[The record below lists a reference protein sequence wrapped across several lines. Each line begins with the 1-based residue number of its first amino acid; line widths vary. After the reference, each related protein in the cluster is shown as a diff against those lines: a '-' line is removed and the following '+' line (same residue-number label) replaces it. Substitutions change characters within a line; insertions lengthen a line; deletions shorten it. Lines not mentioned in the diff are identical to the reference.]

1 MACCSS
7 VLLVRLAD
15 SVPVLTLA
23 CGVLLER
30 ALVRLAVSVPVFLRF
45 LACCWSVPPFW
56 DSEFGVLFERA
67 WNLLLRVGVLFSV
80 PGS

>member
-1 MACCSS
+1 MLLERA
-7 VLLVRLAD
+7 LVRLAV

-30 ALVRLAVSVPVFLRF
+30 ALVRLAVSVPVFTV
-45 LACCWSVPPFW
+45 LACCWSVPPFR
-56 DSEFGVLFERA
+56 DSEFGVLLERA
-67 WNLLLRVGVLFSV
+67 WNLLLRFGVLFSV